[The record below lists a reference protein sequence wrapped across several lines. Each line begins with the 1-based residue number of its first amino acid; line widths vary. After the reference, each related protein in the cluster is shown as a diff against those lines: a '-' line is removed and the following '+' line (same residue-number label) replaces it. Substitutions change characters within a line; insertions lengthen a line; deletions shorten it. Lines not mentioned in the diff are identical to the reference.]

1 MRGMISVRG
10 ASGNLGTEGTFK
22 DGTARTVPVR
32 PGALV
37 FFSPTGTATG
47 AGGTYPTRNGVKN
60 VCATAPDPDSTPT
73 TGVVTTEHSV
83 SEARSALYFAKL
95 AKLKTSKYSSWS
107 GYATK
112 TRGETREALIGAAG
126 VIGVNMDSCEC
137 SPTTVVLVVPE
148 GSGATCD
155 FAGDGGT
162 SAAGF
167 SDAGGSEATASV
179 SFLCPSPPP
188 ASGVGVGGDRGSS
201 S

>member
-1 MRGMISVRG
+1 VVEGNAGYSITCRNTKLRLADSAGEAKEFPVVAVVVLALLPAPDTSPRPTLPWSTDAMRGMISVRG

-83 SEARSALYFAKL
+83 SEARSALIQIKESVSLEYGFVQL
-95 AKLKTSKYSSWS
+95 
-107 GYATK
+107 
-112 TRGETREALIGAAG
+112 
-126 VIGVNMDSCEC
+126 
-137 SPTTVVLVVPE
+137 PVLVNVTE
-148 GSGATCD
+148 RSGRRPRAVH
-155 FAGDGGT
+155 
-162 SAAGF
+162 SLR
-167 SDAGGSEATASV
+167 V
-179 SFLCPSPPP
+179 MYL
-188 ASGVGVGGDRGSS
+188 
-201 S
+201 